1 MGGRARRAEGIAEKS
16 AHLVNLATLALR
28 LALGIVM
35 FPHGAQKL
43 LGWFGGRG
51 FSATMHGFAAGGIP
65 VPFAFLNIV
74 AEFFGPLGLVTGLFT
89 RVAAFGIGVVMVVAA
104 LRSNIKYGFFMN
116 WTGKLQGE
124 GIEYHILALGIAV
137 ALLLM
142 GGGAWSLDR
151 FLWRRL
157 RRPSSRT
164 PS

>member
-1 MGGRARRAEGIAEKS
+1 MGEGARREDSVAEKP
-16 AHLVNLATLALR
+16 ARLVNLATLALR

-51 FSATMHGFAAGGIP
+51 LMGTIHGFAAAGISA
-65 VPFAFLNIV
+65 PFAFLNIV
-74 AEFFGPLGLVTGLFT
+74 AEFFGPLGLVTGLLT
-89 RVAAFGIGVVMVVAA
+89 RLAAFGIGVVMVVAA

-116 WTGKLQGE
+116 WSGKFQGE

-151 FLWRRL
+151 ILWRKL
-157 RRPSSRT
+157 SRRSRRGR
-164 PS
+164 S

>member
-1 MGGRARRAEGIAEKS
+1 MGEGAGRAESMAERP
-16 AHLVNLATLALR
+16 AHLASLATLVLR

-51 FSATMHGFAAGGIP
+51 FTATMHGFAATGISA
-65 VPFAFLNIV
+65 PFAFLNIV
-74 AEFFGPLGLVTGLFT
+74 AEFFGPLGLVTGLLT

-116 WTGKLQGE
+116 WAGRLQGE

-137 ALLLM
+137 ALLVT

-151 FLWRRL
+151 ILWRKL
-157 RRPSSRT
+157 SRRSRR
-164 PS
+164 SRA